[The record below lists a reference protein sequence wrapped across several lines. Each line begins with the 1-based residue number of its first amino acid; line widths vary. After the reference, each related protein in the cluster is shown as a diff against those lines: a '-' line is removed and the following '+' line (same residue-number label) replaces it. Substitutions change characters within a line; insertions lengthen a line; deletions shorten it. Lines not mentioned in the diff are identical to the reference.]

1 METKTI
7 HLQNVTV
14 DGEIVIPGDKSISHR
29 AIMLGSIASG
39 KTTAENFLTGEDC
52 LNTAQ
57 IFRELGVQVDITGT
71 DVVIESAGI
80 QKWQSPQKSLDCGN
94 SGTTARLLLGIL
106 AGSPVTATVVGD
118 QYLSKRPMDRVVYP
132 LRDMGAHIT
141 SEQEELVLPLTVQ
154 GTTLRAVEYTPPV
167 ASAQVKSAILFAGL
181 QASGTTVVHE
191 LSKTR
196 DHTERM
202 MEQFGLQIDEQKLT
216 VSLRGGQDGKATHVV
231 VPGDISSAAFFIVAA
246 LIAKAGTITLKKVG
260 LNETR
265 TGILDV
271 VQAMGGQVDI
281 VNRSTSVGEPYGDL
295 VITASSLTGTTIE
308 EEALMPRL
316 IDELPIIALL
326 ATQASGKTV
335 IRNAAELRVKETDR
349 ITAVASQLNA
359 LGANI
364 EELEDGMIIHGPTPL
379 HGGVIDSYGDHRIGM
394 MGAIAALVA
403 DGPIEVKDTACIA
416 ISYPQFFKHLDKVT
430 QSSLQ

>member
-7 HLQNVTV
+7 HLQDVKV

-29 AIMLGSIASG
+29 AIMLGSIATG

-57 IFRELGVQVDITGT
+57 IFRELGVKIEIAGT
-71 DVVIESAGI
+71 DVIIESEGI
-80 QKWQSPQKSLDCGN
+80 QKWQSPKVPLDCGN

-106 AGSPVTATVVGD
+106 AGSPITATIIGD
-118 QYLSKRPMDRVVYP
+118 QYLSKRPMDRVVLP
-132 LRDMGAHIT
+132 LHNMGAHIM
-141 SEQEELVLPLTVQ
+141 SEREELVLPLTVQ
-154 GTTLRAVEYTPPV
+154 GRALRPIEYTPPV

-202 MEQFGLQIDEQKLT
+202 LEQFNFQIEERDLT
-216 VSLRGGQDGKATHVV
+216 VSIKGGQRGEATHVV

-246 LIAKAGTITLKKVG
+246 LIAKAGTMTLKKVG

-271 VQAMGGQVDI
+271 VEAMGGRVEI

-295 VITASSLTGTTIE
+295 IITASQLMGTTIE
-308 EEALMPRL
+308 DEALMPRL

-326 ATQASGKTV
+326 ATQASGKTI
-335 IRNAAELRVKETDR
+335 IRNASELRVKETDR

-364 EELEDGMIIHGPTPL
+364 EELEDGMIIHGPTSL
-379 HGGVIDSYGDHRIGM
+379 RGGVIDSYGDHRIGM